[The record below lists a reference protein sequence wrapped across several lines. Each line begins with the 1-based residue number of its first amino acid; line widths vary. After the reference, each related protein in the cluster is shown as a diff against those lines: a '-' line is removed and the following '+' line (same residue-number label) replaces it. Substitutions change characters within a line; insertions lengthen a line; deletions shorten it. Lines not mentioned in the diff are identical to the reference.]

1 MECRSGSRQHSLG
14 MFHRKVERT
23 TEGKESGEVKL
34 TLPRMWRAEENEI
47 VKNVT
52 HTGNSEFVDTNPL
65 KCTRQR
71 FEDLTRDAASH
82 RETHAEAEAVTRDG
96 T

>member
-14 MFHRKVERT
+14 VFHRKVERT
-23 TEGKESGEVKL
+23 TEGKESVEVKL
-34 TLPRMWRAEENEI
+34 TLPRMGRAEENEI

-52 HTGNSEFVDTNPL
+52 HAGNSEFVDTNPL

-82 RETHAEAEAVTRDG
+82 RETHVKIELILKCET
-96 T
+96 